1 MSKFL
6 RILVS
11 IGAVLVTAGEVRAQ
25 VDNRAFFGAR
35 PGDSRNLLTQR
46 GFGTPPQHPE
56 RGTAASPERGAAWF
70 ADSASARAVAIIK
83 RRSLEPPMR
92 AGDLN
97 LAINAF
103 TFFKDNEYFNKIVDG
118 YTLFGTQLN
127 PQLVYYPTKDLRLE
141 AGIFL
146 WKDFGNPV
154 LQQVRPTYRA
164 TWTVKNHQFIFGNIR
179 PHLNH
184 NYIEPLFNFERV
196 MLKPLEEGVQ
206 YRHLGNRL
214 FVDVWVDWQ
223 RQQYRY
229 SNFQEEI
236 AGGISGSY
244 RLTPDQSAWQVA
256 VPFQFT
262 ATHHGGQIDTLNKP
276 LQTLFNEALG
286 LEVRRSFGREAVHA
300 IRLNAYALGFQDHSF
315 TFGQLPFKNGTA
327 LYLNGTLETKY
338 ADVML
343 SYFEGE
349 HFIAPLGGD
358 LYQGLSRTVS
368 DPNYT
373 ETVRRVLL
381 LRLLRDFRISD
392 AAALTVRVE
401 PVYDF
406 KSRKTDFSFGFYL
419 NFRQEWLL
427 GNVGNRARP

>member
-1 MSKFL
+1 MDKFL
-6 RILVS
+6 KILVS
-11 IGAVLVTAGEVRAQ
+11 IGAVLVTAGAARAQ
-25 VDNRAFFGAR
+25 LNNEAFTGSR
-35 PGDSRNLLTQR
+35 SSQPKYSYPSINPNGGNETVLDSLKQAKPRLLV
-46 GFGTPPQHPE
+46 E
-56 RGTAASPERGAAWF
+56 ETAN
-70 ADSASARAVAIIK
+70 
-83 RRSLEPPMR
+83 
-92 AGDLN
+92 AGDLR
-97 LAINAF
+97 LAISAF

-118 YTLFGTQLN
+118 YTLSGTQLN
-127 PQLVYYPTKDLRLE
+127 PQFVYYPTKDLRLE
-141 AGIFL
+141 AGVFL
-146 WKDFGNPV
+146 WKDFGNPT

-206 YRHLGNRL
+206 YCYLNDRL

-223 RQQYRY
+223 RQQYRF

-236 AGGISGSY
+236 TGGLSSSY
-244 RLTPDQSAWQVA
+244 HLTGRQNLWQVV

-262 ATHHGGQIDTLNKP
+262 AMHHGGQIDTLNKP
-276 LQTLFNEALG
+276 LQTLFNEAVG
-286 LEVRRSFGREAVHA
+286 LEARRSMGTSIKAL
-300 IRLNAYALGFQDHSF
+300 RLNAYALGFQDHSF
-315 TFGQLPFKNGTA
+315 TAGQFPFKNGTA
-327 LYLNGTLETKY
+327 LYLNGTIETKY
-338 ADVML
+338 GDAML

-358 LYQGLSRTVS
+358 LYQGFSRTVS
-368 DPNYT
+368 DPTYT

-392 AAALTVRVE
+392 AATLTVRVE

-406 KSRKTDFSFGFYL
+406 RGRKTDFSFGFYL

-427 GNVGNRARP
+427 GNVGSRVRQ